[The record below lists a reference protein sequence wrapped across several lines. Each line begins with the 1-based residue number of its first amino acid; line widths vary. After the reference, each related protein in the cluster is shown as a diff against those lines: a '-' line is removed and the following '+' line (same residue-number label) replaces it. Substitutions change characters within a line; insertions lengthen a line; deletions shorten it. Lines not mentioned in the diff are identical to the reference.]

1 MVYITVPQNE
11 QLVKQLTFEEMCFGG
26 LDAHNEYRKNLTNNT
41 RTFKTDTVPEK
52 YMARFNVQALIN
64 SLALFNSTTASLRE
78 VPRAS
83 LYRSY
88 KIPKHKGGWRP
99 IDEPTPALMLALD
112 NLSTMFRVEF
122 KALHHTSA
130 FAYAKK
136 RSTYNAVQRHQF
148 NESKWFGKFDLTNF
162 FGSTTLEFA
171 MRMLS
176 MIFPFSEVMKLPQ
189 GERELRTAVELGF
202 LNGGLPQGSPFSP
215 GFTNLL
221 MLPFDYEFSRAIR
234 QFNKQTFVYTRYADD
249 MQISSK
255 YEFNTREVEQLI
267 RNTLAMFDAPYT
279 LNNKKTRYGS
289 SAFSNW
295 MLGYQLN
302 AENKI
307 TIGHERKHKL
317 AKDLFN
323 YAMDRLSPTPWSYPN
338 IKSLAGDLNYLKHI
352 EPDYAKTLLER
363 ISNKCGFDIER
374 AILIDTKA

>member
-1 MVYITVPQNE
+1 MVYITVPLNE

-26 LDAHNEYRKNLTNNT
+26 LDAQNEYRKNLTNNT
-41 RTFKTDTVPEK
+41 RTFKTDAVPDK
-52 YMARFNVQALIN
+52 YLARFNIQALIN

-83 LYRSY
+83 LYHSY
-88 KIPKHKGGWRP
+88 KIPKAKGGWRP
-99 IDEPTPALMLALD
+99 IDEPLPDLMLALD
-112 NLSTMFRVEF
+112 NLSTIFQIEF

-136 RSTYNAVQRHQF
+136 RSTYHAVQRHQF
-148 NESKWFGKFDLTNF
+148 NESKWFGKFDLHNF
-162 FGSTTLEFA
+162 FGSTTFDFA

-176 MIFPFSEVMKLPQ
+176 IIFPFSEVMKNPQ

-215 GFTNLL
+215 CFTNIL
-221 MLPFDYEFSRAIR
+221 MIPFDYEFSKVVR

-255 YEFNTREVEQLI
+255 YEFKARDIEQLI
-267 RNTLAMFDAPYT
+267 RDTLALFDAPYT
-279 LNNKKTRYGS
+279 INREKTRYGS

-295 MLGYQLN
+295 ILGYQLN
-302 AENKI
+302 AQNEI
-307 TIGHERKHKL
+307 TVGHERKHKI

-323 YAMDRLSPTPWSYPN
+323 YAMDRKTPCPWTYPE
-338 IKSLAGDLNYLKHI
+338 IKKLDGDLAYIKHV
-352 EPDYAKTLLER
+352 EPEYTKRMLAR
-363 ISNKCGFDIER
+363 ISKKCGFDIER
-374 AILIDTKA
+374 AIKADTKS